1 MTTDQPPG
9 HYRDGGDAAL
19 LIQGRWHL
27 LRNLAGADQD
37 DWVLWE
43 VTVPDTGQGGAAA
56 LAELLKAVKEAKS

>member
-1 MTTDQPPG
+1 MTTVQPPV

-19 LIQGRWHL
+19 RIQGRWHL
-27 LRNLAGADQD
+27 LRNLADAEAD

-56 LAELLKAVKEAKS
+56 LVELRERVA